1 MFSHSHASAT
11 RGSAPLAHAK
21 TSGGAGTHSWR
32 VSTSGTARYI
42 KPFHTQAGRRKG
54 EQRERNRS
62 FFLKKK
68 KKQNKKNQK
77 TKLKKFSFEQT
88 WRGEGR
94 EAPATAELTWERG
107 APARLLALGLPS
119 QDPGHAP
126 HSTGRTK
133 IHTKHEVLGDGRCPA
148 SPGPMAASILEPQ
161 QQEHGVSS
169 LWGPWAVWNS
179 PGGHW
184 RALPGEGQPSPIA
197 AASPGAAGSKHPP

>member
-62 FFLKKK
+62 FFLKT
-68 KKQNKKNQK
+68 KQ
-77 TKLKKFSFEQT
+77 KLKKFFSEQT
-88 WRGEGR
+88 WRGQGR

-107 APARLLALGLPS
+107 APARLLTLGLPS
-119 QDPGHAP
+119 QDPGHTP
-126 HSTGRTK
+126 HSTGGTK
-133 IHTKHEVLGDGRCPA
+133 IHTKHELLGDGRCPA
-148 SPGPMAASILEPQ
+148 SPGPMAASILELQ
-161 QQEHGVSS
+161 QQEHGVSG
-169 LWGPWAVWNS
+169 LWGPWAV
-179 PGGHW
+179 
-184 RALPGEGQPSPIA
+184 
-197 AASPGAAGSKHPP
+197 